1 MAYSGSGPDDCD
13 FAFNTVGVCILGI
26 KEKMMKGI
34 ETVLEKAYPE
44 QGMVASI
51 VLLRILGE
59 RFPKSLSLHFGKQDL
74 AFVVNA
80 FDEWVAKVGPKI
92 PRKHRE
98 ALIAEAK
105 QEFAL
110 FEERI
115 LKPAD

>member
-1 MAYSGSGPDDCD
+1 MAYSGSDDCD
-13 FAFNTVGVCILGI
+13 FAFNTVGVCILSI

-34 ETVLEKAYPE
+34 STVLENAYPE

-59 RFPKSLSLHFGKQDL
+59 RFPKILSLHFGRQDF
-74 AFVVNA
+74 AFVVSA
-80 FDEWVAKVGPKI
+80 FDEWVAKAGPKV

-105 QEFAL
+105 REFAL
-110 FEERI
+110 FEELI
-115 LKPAD
+115 NKPAG

>member
-1 MAYSGSGPDDCD
+1 LVIRAGCCD
-13 FAFNTVGVCILGI
+13 FAFGTVGVCILRI
-26 KEKMMKGI
+26 KKQMIKDI
-34 ETVLEKAYPE
+34 TTVLEEAYPE

-59 RFPKSLSLHFGKQDL
+59 RFPKSLSVHFGKSNFASVVS
-74 AFVVNA
+74 AFN
-80 FDEWVAKVGPKI
+80 EWVAKVGPKI
-92 PRKHRE
+92 PDEHLE

-115 LKPAD
+115 LKPAE